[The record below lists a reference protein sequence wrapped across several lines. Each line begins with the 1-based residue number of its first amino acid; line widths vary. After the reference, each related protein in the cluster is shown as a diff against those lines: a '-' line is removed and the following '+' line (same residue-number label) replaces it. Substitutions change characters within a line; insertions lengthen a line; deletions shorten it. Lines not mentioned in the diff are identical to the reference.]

1 MNRSRA
7 PPNPYKE
14 VVNGL
19 IVAKRVLPKTGARI
33 EKWRHLRTDGDSGVL
48 RSTAIRLAASRVRIT
63 PKVRP
68 TYRAPKLIACNVIPL
83 ISYFAVCFVEYKR
96 KKFSNLMNQPSAYQ
110 IVENVVGWKWS
121 LTVLSLIRKGVCRPG
136 EMGLAVE
143 GLSSKMLHERLG
155 KLVRLG
161 VLEKTNFPELPP
173 RVEYRLSTFGHHF
186 GKLLDEVERLEQV
199 LESCRAN
206 RANS

>member
-1 MNRSRA
+1 
-7 PPNPYKE
+7 
-14 VVNGL
+14 
-19 IVAKRVLPKTGARI
+19 
-33 EKWRHLRTDGDSGVL
+33 
-48 RSTAIRLAASRVRIT
+48 
-63 PKVRP
+63 
-68 TYRAPKLIACNVIPL
+68 
-83 ISYFAVCFVEYKR
+83 
-96 KKFSNLMNQPSAYQ
+96 MNQPTAYQ

-136 EMGLAVE
+136 EMGQAVE

-161 VLEKTNFPELPP
+161 VLEKTNFAELPP

-199 LESCRAN
+199 LESS